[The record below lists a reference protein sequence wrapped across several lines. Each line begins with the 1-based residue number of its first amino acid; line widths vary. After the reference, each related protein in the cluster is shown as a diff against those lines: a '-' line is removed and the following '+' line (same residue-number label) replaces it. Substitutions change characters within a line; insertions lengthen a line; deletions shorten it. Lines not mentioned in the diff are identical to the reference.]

1 MKILPFIS
9 FIIIMNC
16 YLFAT
21 IINIPDDQQTIQ
33 EGIDVAIDGDTV
45 LVQPGT
51 YYENI
56 NYNGKNITVASLFL
70 TTQDTTY
77 ISETVIDGD
86 NTWCVVTFMN
96 GEDSTAVLVG
106 FIITNGYS
114 FQGGGITCYGSTP
127 QIKNVIITDCHTTE
141 FFLDNESGGG
151 IYCYESSP
159 SLENVTITGN
169 TAFDN
174 GGGIYCWNSSP
185 YFENVIIQSN
195 TASNGG
201 GIYCDLF
208 SNPTLANVVIIDNQ
222 ALDSGGGIFC
232 ISTFNIELTNVDVI
246 NNYANNGGGTY
257 IYESILNFD
266 DVTFTNNY
274 AGYNGGG
281 IFVLNCDSLI
291 LDEITFDTNYSSLGG
306 NLYVSNSS
314 VIIKNSPIYNGDAFS
329 YGGGIY
335 CNNNS
340 VIEIDNVNLE
350 LNIASF
356 GGGIYSVD
364 SDLFLR
370 NSIMSNNSSE
380 NGGAIKSSNS
390 YIEIINC
397 EIVNNGCYVN
407 GVLTLG
413 SSNTLIINT
422 TFSDNYAQIQNGG
435 ISGTNVTLIN
445 SILWDN
451 IEPQLPSNAIVSYS
465 NIQGGWDGEGN
476 INEDPLFVGTGEHQ
490 YALQENSPC
499 IDAGT
504 PDTTGLS
511 LPPWD
516 IVGNER
522 IWDGD
527 GDGFHI
533 IDMGAYEYGAP
544 PYVYVD
550 DNVIVHTPEI
560 FLHQNYPNPFNPST
574 TISFNLTAEY
584 AKNAELVIY
593 NIRGQRVKTFD
604 VTLPAKPKL
613 GEGWSGVEGCQGTV
627 TWNGRDSKG
636 NPVSSGIY
644 FYKLKTG
651 ENSIVRKMILLR

>member
-1 MKILPFIS
+1 MKFLFSVFFFIVFVS
-9 FIIIMNC
+9 F
-16 YLFAT
+16 LAAT
-21 IINIPDDQQTIQ
+21 IINIPADQPTIQ
-33 EGIDVAIDGDTV
+33 EGINVAVDGDTV
-45 LVQPGT
+45 LVQPDT
-51 YYENI
+51 YFENI

-86 NTWCVVTFMN
+86 NTWCVVTFIN
-96 GEDSTAVLVG
+96 DEDSTAALVG

-141 FFLDNESGGG
+141 FFFDNESGGG
-151 IYCYESSP
+151 IYCHNSNP
-159 SLENVTITGN
+159 TLENVTITGN

-174 GGGIYCWNSSP
+174 GGGIYCWNSNP
-185 YFENVIIQSN
+185 YIENVIIQSN

-208 SNPTLANVVIIDNQ
+208 SNPAFSNVDIINNQ

-232 ISTFNIELTNVDVI
+232 LSSFNIELTDIDVI
-246 NNYANNGGGTY
+246 NNYADYGGGTY
-257 IYESILNFD
+257 IYESIPNFD

-274 AGYNGGG
+274 ADFHGGG

-291 LDEITFDTNYSSLGG
+291 LDEITFDTNYGGLGG

-314 VIIKNSPIYNGDAFS
+314 VMIKNSPIYNGDAFS

-340 VIEIDNVNLE
+340 VIEIDNVNFE
-350 LNIASF
+350 FNIASF
-356 GGGIYSVD
+356 GGCIYLVD

-370 NSIMSNNSSE
+370 NSIISNNSSE
-380 NGGAIKSSNS
+380 NGGAILSLNS

-445 SILWDN
+445 SIMWNN
-451 IEPQLPSNAIVSYS
+451 IEPQLPSSAIANYS

-476 INEDPLFVGTGEHQ
+476 IDEDPLFVGTGVHPYSLLED
-490 YALQENSPC
+490 SPC
-499 IDAGT
+499 IDTGT
-504 PDTTGLS
+504 PDTTGLN

-516 IVGNER
+516 IIGNLR
-522 IWDGD
+522 FWDGD
-527 GDGFHI
+527 GNGTAI

-544 PYVYVD
+544 PYVDVD
-550 DNVIVHTPEI
+550 DDIIIEI
-560 FLHQNYPNPFNPST
+560 PGIYLCQNYPNPFNPET
-574 TISFNLTAEY
+574 TIKYSIKKDSNVLIE
-584 AKNAELVIY
+584 IY
-593 NIRGQRVKTFD
+593 NIKGQKVKTL
-604 VTLPAKPKL
+604 TSN
-613 GEGWSGVEGCQGTV
+613 EIESGYHSVV
-627 TWNGRDSKG
+627 WNGDDESG
-636 NPVSSGIY
+636 NLVSSGIY
-644 FYKLKTG
+644 FYKFNVNGKSEAVKKCLLLK
-651 ENSIVRKMILLR
+651 